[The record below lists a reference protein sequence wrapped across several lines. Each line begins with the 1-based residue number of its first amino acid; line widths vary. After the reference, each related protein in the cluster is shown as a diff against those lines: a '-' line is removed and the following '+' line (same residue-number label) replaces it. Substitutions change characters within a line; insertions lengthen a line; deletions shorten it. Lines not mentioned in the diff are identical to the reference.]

1 MRALVISGGG
11 SKGAF
16 AGGVAQ
22 YLIEEEKNKYDIFL
36 GTSTG
41 SLMVSHLALGK
52 IKELHQLYTTINQ
65 NSIFSNNPFKVRKA
79 NGHRVISINHINT
92 IWNFIKGKK
101 TFGESENLKK
111 LIKKSISEYDYY
123 RIRDSDTEVVVTV
136 SNISLNQI
144 EYKSIRDFSYNDFL
158 DWVWA
163 SANYAP
169 FMSILEKNH
178 YEYADGGFGCIVPIK
193 EAIVRGATE
202 IDVIILETK
211 ISLVNRMPSKNPF
224 STLTNLFSFML
235 DQVEHYNVTIGKLEA
250 KQNNACLH
258 LYYTPTVLTTNSL
271 VFNEK
276 LMKKWWKQGF
286 KFAKEQNKLKQN
298 EMKGDCY

>member
-52 IKELHQLYTTINQ
+52 IKELHQLYTTVNQ
-65 NSIFSNNPFKVRKA
+65 NSIFSNNPFKVRKV

-101 TFGESENLKK
+101 TFGESKNLKK

-144 EYKSIRDFSYNDFL
+144 EYKSIRDFNYNDFL

-193 EAIVRGATE
+193 EAIARGATK

-224 STLTNLFSFML
+224 SMLTNLFSFML

-286 KFAKEQNKLKQN
+286 KFAKEQSKLKQN
-298 EMKGDCY
+298 KMKGDCY

>member
-22 YLIEEEKNKYDIFL
+22 YLIEEEKNKYDLFL

-52 IKELHQLYTTINQ
+52 IKELHQLYTSVNQ
-65 NSIFSNNPFKVRKA
+65 NSIFNNNPFKIRKV
-79 NGHRVISINHINT
+79 NGHRVVSINHINT
-92 IWNFIKGKK
+92 IWNFIRGRK
-101 TFGESENLKK
+101 TFGESKNLKK

-144 EYKSIRDFSYNDFL
+144 EYKSIRDFSYHDFI

-193 EAIVRGATE
+193 EAIARGATE

-211 ISLVNRMPSKNPF
+211 ISLINRMPSKNPF
-224 STLTNLFSFML
+224 SMLTNLFSFML

-258 LYYTPTVLTTNSL
+258 LYYTPTVLTTNTL

-286 KFAKEQNKLKQN
+286 KFAKEQSKLKQN
-298 EMKGDCY
+298 KMKGDCY